1 MTLGIAALLLAAA
14 IIGILLIGKYLRER
28 RALRI
33 ACIVLLSLIALVLAC
48 YIGLTLIFIDAV
60 QNQPSAL

>member
-1 MTLGIAALLLAAA
+1 MTLGIAVLLLAVAV
-14 IIGILLIGKYLRER
+14 IGIILTCKYVRKN

-48 YIGLTLIFIDAV
+48 YIGLTAIFVDAV
-60 QNQPSAL
+60 RNQPPAQ